1 MLRGTHDLL
10 KGSVT
15 MIDDKGQEQTFKA
28 GDTFFV
34 PMGTPNSWKSEGYLR
49 KIFVIFQ
56 PKA

>member
-1 MLRGTHDLL
+1 MEFE
-10 KGSVT
+10 
-15 MIDDKGQEQTFKA
+15 DDKGVTQRFTA

-56 PKA
+56 PAR

>member
-1 MLRGTHDLL
+1 MTFTG
-10 KGSVT
+10 
-15 MIDDKGQEQTFKA
+15 DKGQSQAFKA

-34 PMGTPNSWKSEGYLR
+34 PLGTPNSWKSEAYLR